1 MSEMKMSDVFDGRV
15 VLDSSCGKVGG
26 GCLEIGDDLGWIA
39 HFGVHNDRDVNE
51 SNEVAIHAI
60 YAINN
65 HDRMVE
71 EIAELREALC
81 DVIDG
86 CSECDLNYQTGL
98 SIARC
103 QEIMD
108 ISSKLNQEGEERYG
122 SSFC

>member
-1 MSEMKMSDVFDGRV
+1 MKMSDIFEGRV

-51 SNEVAIHAI
+51 SNEAAIHAI

-71 EIAELREALC
+71 EIADLRKGLKIMIEQFESDHNC
-81 DVIDG
+81 EYEYNIIRWNK
-86 CSECDLNYQTGL
+86 DLL
-98 SIARC
+98 A
-103 QEIMD
+103 
-108 ISSKLNQEGEERYG
+108 KLNQEGEG
-122 SSFC
+122 